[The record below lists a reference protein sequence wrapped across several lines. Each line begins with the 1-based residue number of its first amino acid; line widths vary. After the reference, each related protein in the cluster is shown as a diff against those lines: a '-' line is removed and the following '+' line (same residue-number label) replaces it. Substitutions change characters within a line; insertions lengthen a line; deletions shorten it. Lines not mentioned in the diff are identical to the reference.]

1 MNHVLVEV
9 GRNIRTV
16 VVNSPKIKDL
26 RGFSQIQKWKKNTIR
41 YVLDTFYTQFENI

>member
-1 MNHVLVEV
+1 MTHVHVEV
-9 GRNIRTV
+9 VRSIRTV